1 LCISPFYFGALY
13 ESRIFMAE
21 IEKIEA
27 LEKIIKKEY
36 PNLNEEE
43 ISLRASQFME
53 LGRWLVLRCVKDQRK
68 PNKSV
73 VIPDFQGKTENPT
86 PNDDLTL
93 EPQNNHG

>member
-1 LCISPFYFGALY
+1 
-13 ESRIFMAE
+13 MAE

-53 LGRWLVLRCVKDQRK
+53 LGRWLVLRCVKDQR
-68 PNKSV
+68 
-73 VIPDFQGKTENPT
+73 
-86 PNDDLTL
+86 
-93 EPQNNHG
+93 